1 MQNLQF
7 DGNDVLRADDRRGK
21 SVATKSNKASRDA
34 AEIGRKGG
42 GSPNLNHPTYYINR
56 ELSWLEFNRRV
67 LTEGLDPANP
77 LLERVK
83 FLSIFASNLD
93 EFFMIRVS
101 GLKRQL
107 ASGVI
112 KSPPDGLTPA
122 QQLGKIREHLLPML
136 ETVQQCWRD
145 DLQPKLFEQG
155 IRVVPHASLKKR
167 QIRMLRDHFEREVF
181 PILTPLAFDPAHPFP
196 HISNLSINLAV
207 IVNDPGYGRRFA
219 RLKVPHILPRLVRVP
234 TGDEASDRATLGL
247 DDTSTLEFVWLEELV
262 AANLDLLFPG
272 VEIVDTFP
280 FRVTRN
286 ADVVIEE
293 DEASDLLEATKEMV
307 GQRHFGFAIRLEADH
322 RMPKEFLNIL
332 SSNLDLAPYQI
343 YFTDIPVGLADLM
356 QLLDVD
362 RPGLKDRPYQPETAP
377 VVANAKNLFSVLRRR
392 DVLLYHPYDSFSP
405 VVDFV
410 RQAAHDPDVLAIK
423 QTLYRVGPN
432 SPVVRALME
441 ARENGKQVSAVVE
454 LKARFDEENNIEWAT
469 ELEQAGVHV
478 VYGVLGLKVHA
489 KLCLIVRRERDGI
502 ARFVHLGT
510 GNYNPVTA
518 RIYTDLGY
526 LTCAPE
532 ITADVSDFF
541 NALTGYSR
549 HKRYHKLLVAPD
561 SMREA
566 IVSRIL
572 REIAAHREHGNG
584 HLAFKMNA
592 LVDKACIRALYQA
605 SQAGV
610 RVDLQVRGVCCLRP
624 GVPRVSENI
633 RVTSVVGRFLEH
645 SRIFYFHNAGQEEI
659 YLGSADLMPRN
670 LRGRVE
676 VLFPVDEPRLKTAIR
691 DDILNLHLRDN
702 VKSWELLD
710 DGTYRRITPR
720 SGETPINSQLVRL
733 GEPGSWHLKD

>member
-1 MQNLQF
+1 
-7 DGNDVLRADDRRGK
+7 
-21 SVATKSNKASRDA
+21 VATTTDKAVRESAGTAKKS
-34 AEIGRKGG
+34 GG
-42 GSPNLNHPTYYINR
+42 TPNLNHPTYYINR
-56 ELSWLEFNRRV
+56 ELSWLGFNYRV
-67 LTEGLDPANP
+67 LAEALNASNP

-83 FLSIFASNLD
+83 FLSIFSSNLD

-112 KSPPDGLTPA
+112 KPPPDGLTPA

-136 ETVQQCWRD
+136 ETVTQCWRD
-145 DLQPKLFEQG
+145 DLQPKLFGEG
-155 IRVVPHASLKKR
+155 IRVVPHSSLRKR

-207 IVNDPGYGRRFA
+207 IVNEPGYGRRFA

-234 TGDEASDRATLGL
+234 TEKESEDARSLGL
-247 DDTSTLEFVWLEELV
+247 DDSVLLEFVWLEELI

-272 VEIVDTFP
+272 VEILDTFP

-307 GQRHFGFAIRLEADH
+307 GQRHFGFAIRLEADR
-322 RMPKEFLNIL
+322 RMPKDFLNIL

-343 YFTDIPVGLADLM
+343 YFTDIPVGPADLM
-356 QLLDVD
+356 QLHNVD
-362 RPGLKDRPYQPETAP
+362 RPNLKDPPFQPVTAP
-377 VVANAKNLFSVLRRR
+377 VIAKAKNLFSVLRRR
-392 DVLLYHPYDSFSP
+392 NVLLYHPYDSFSP

-489 KLCLIVRRERDGI
+489 KLCLVVRKERDGI
-502 ARFVHLGT
+502 ARYVHLGT

-526 LTCAPE
+526 FTCAPE

-549 HKRYHKLLVAPD
+549 QKRYQKLLVAPGGM
-561 SMREA
+561 SEA
-566 IVSRIL
+566 ILSKIH
-572 REIAAHREHGNG
+572 REIVSHREHGNG
-584 HLAFKMNA
+584 RLAFKMNA
-592 LVDKACIRALYQA
+592 LVDKACIRGLYRA

-610 RVDLQVRGVCCLRP
+610 QVDLQVRGICCLRP

-633 RVTSVVGRFLEH
+633 RVTSIVGRFLEH
-645 SRIFYFHNAGQEEI
+645 PRIFYFHNGGEEEI

-676 VLFPVDEPRLKTAIR
+676 VLFPIEEPGLKTAIR
-691 DDILNLHLRDN
+691 DDILDLHLRDN
-702 VKSWELLD
+702 VKNWLLLP
-710 DGTYRRITPR
+710 DGRHEKIVPHA
-720 SGETPINSQLVRL
+720 GDPLVNSQLIRL
-733 GEPGSWHLKD
+733 NQPGSWHLKD